1 MNLRNIIFDLDGTLL
16 DTSEGIMESARYAAS
31 EMGFPELSR
40 EVLLTFVGPP
50 IQMSFMKHCGCDK
63 QEAQKAA
70 EIFRDYY
77 KNQALFLAKPYN
89 GIYEVCEVLRREGR
103 KLAVATYKREDYA
116 LDLLKHFHFD
126 EYFDVMHGADN
137 NNVLSK
143 KDIVE
148 RCIQE
153 LNGTKKESVL
163 VGDTEF
169 DAKAAQEMKLPFIGV
184 TYGFGF
190 FTEKDVNRFLNI
202 GTAENPLDIDNIISS
217 SEHSYK

>member
-1 MNLRNIIFDLDGTLL
+1 MKLRNIIFDLDGTLL

-31 EMGFPELSR
+31 EMRFSELSR
-40 EVLLTFVGPP
+40 ETLLTFVGPP
-50 IQMSFMKHCGCDK
+50 IQMSFIKHYGCDK

-70 EIFRDYY
+70 DIFRDYY
-77 KNQALFLAKPYN
+77 KSRALFLAKPYD
-89 GIYEVCEVLRREGR
+89 GIYEVCELLKREGR

-116 LDLLKHFHFD
+116 LDLLKHLHFD
-126 EYFDVMHGADN
+126 ECFDVMHGADN

-148 RCIQE
+148 LCIQE
-153 LNGTKKESVL
+153 LNGKKNESVL

-169 DAKAAQEMKLPFIGV
+169 DAKAAQEMNLPFIGV

-190 FTEKDVNRFLNI
+190 LTEKDVNCYLNI
-202 GTAENPLDIDNIISS
+202 GTAENPLDIDRIISS
-217 SEHSYK
+217 SEYSS